1 MKCTAIDDEPIALA
15 IISRFCERL
24 GGIEL
29 RTFTNPLEGMRQVRA
44 ERPDLLFLDIEM
56 SGVNGVELA
65 RELPAG
71 TALIFTTAYAR
82 YAVDGFE
89 LDAVDF
95 LHKPFTFA
103 RFERAVRKVEELR
116 RLQRMADTPAW
127 MEQTLTLR
135 VGWRKVPVRLA
146 DIHYFESRDTYVCIH
161 LVDRQEILS
170 QISMKG
176 IQELLPEGKFLRVHK
191 SFIVPVHRIASRT
204 SREIVLTPE
213 ARIPVGRSYA
223 DGVLGRND

>member
-1 MKCTAIDDEPIALA
+1 
-15 IISRFCERL
+15 
-24 GGIEL
+24 
-29 RTFTNPLEGMRQVRA
+29 
-44 ERPDLLFLDIEM
+44 
-56 SGVNGVELA
+56 
-65 RELPAG
+65 
-71 TALIFTTAYAR
+71 
-82 YAVDGFE
+82 
-89 LDAVDF
+89 
-95 LHKPFTFA
+95 
-103 RFERAVRKVEELR
+103 
-116 RLQRMADTPAW
+116 MADTPAW

-146 DIHYFESRDTYVCIH
+146 DIHYLESRDTYVCIH

-191 SFIVPVHRIASRT
+191 SFIVPVHRIVSRT

-223 DGVLGRND
+223 EGLHL